1 MLRVH
6 EAGHSFQSIGN
17 CLFNATMAKTEKYTF
32 TYVHNMQTCTHA
44 SMNTNSCVTYT
55 TANAQNIIR
64 KNVRT
69 RTDGRTR
76 HHTTAR
82 SPSAMPLGYTWLPRP
97 TKRCDVT
104 WAILMRLVF
113 LSSRGNAR
121 SSGGNTTV
129 PLYVG
134 HLSVIW
140 WRWLLLYGSLERR
153 YQLENLPN
161 NVIHLVAWI
170 TMWRGKGF
178 KYRTCTLDMTT
189 NIKSYATICN

>member
-1 MLRVH
+1 MYACKH
-6 EAGHSFQSIGN
+6 EYKFVCNIYN
-17 CLFNATMAKTEKYTF
+17 CKRTK
-32 TYVHNMQTCTHA
+32 HNTQKCTHA
-44 SMNTNSCVTYT
+44 YRWTHKTPHHRALTVG
-55 TANAQNIIR
+55 NA
-64 KNVRT
+64 T
-69 RTDGRTR
+69 RL
-76 HHTTAR
+76 H
-82 SPSAMPLGYTWLPRP
+82 MPRP